1 MAGLLVRRRICVS
14 EGFQRED
21 GSMEV
26 VRSQKLV
33 RVRVRVRVRKGK
45 AGKKERKEA
54 SKQHKV

>member
-1 MAGLLVRRRICVS
+1 MS